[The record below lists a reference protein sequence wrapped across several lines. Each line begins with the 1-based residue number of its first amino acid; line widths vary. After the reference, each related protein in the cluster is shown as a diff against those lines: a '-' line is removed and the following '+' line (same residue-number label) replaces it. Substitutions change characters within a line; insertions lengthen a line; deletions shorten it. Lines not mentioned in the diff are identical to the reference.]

1 MGTICI
7 QRETKRGRRKK
18 KEEVFKLGI
27 FFFARPWGMI
37 ATNVAPSIAIAI
49 FSRASISVAKTSLKK
64 GEERRW
70 KKDAFKS
77 NV

>member
-1 MGTICI
+1 MHAK
-7 QRETKRGRRKK
+7 REQEGEKRDFQIGD
-18 KEEVFKLGI
+18 FL
-27 FFFARPWGMI
+27 FARPWGMV
-37 ATNVAPSIAIAI
+37 ATNVAPSIAI